1 MVADYPL
8 PRIMYTDM
16 TRLPGV
22 EQMNIC
28 SRRPQMVLRRR
39 TSTWPVVSDSG
50 FQSLA
55 VLRVV

>member
-39 TSTWPVVSDSG
+39 TSTWPVVSDAG
-50 FQSLA
+50 VFNRWQF
-55 VLRVV
+55 